1 MGPFCVPK
9 CARPLC
15 TDSAADVKL
24 RISIRPICR
33 IGNILRLRRTVCR
46 KRRENIGSLSINL
59 CLFSGS
65 SEAIVAHRY
74 RRFEWDDLRFF
85 LGVCRHKTVSAAGQH
100 LGVDHATVSRRIARL
115 EQALNSKLFE
125 HRQTGFVPTGA
136 GTRLQ
141 RMAEVV
147 EASIN
152 ACEAELSD
160 ADSALEGVV
169 RIGAPDC
176 FAACFLG
183 ARLAAFCKMHPK
195 LHVDLLTVT
204 NPSSVS
210 QREVDIFV
218 GSSLPNEGRIVSRKL
233 TDYHA
238 GLFASQNYLESRPA
252 IRSVSDIFSHGYICC
267 DVDDLYSYQG
277 EFSLVPRVQFR
288 NANVLPLLQAVKQ
301 GEEIAVLPSYVAGQ
315 DEALAPVLPAQISFR
330 RSLYVLLHA
339 DNKNLTRVR
348 TVSDFIFS
356 EVQKNRSIFL
366 TEAVLNGSERAV
378 KGEHIIISPPAEP
391 S

>member
-1 MGPFCVPK
+1 
-9 CARPLC
+9 
-15 TDSAADVKL
+15 
-24 RISIRPICR
+24 
-33 IGNILRLRRTVCR
+33 
-46 KRRENIGSLSINL
+46 
-59 CLFSGS
+59 
-65 SEAIVAHRY
+65 VAHRY

-115 EQALNSKLFE
+115 EHALNSKLFE

-152 ACEAELSD
+152 ACEAEISD

-169 RIGAPDC
+169 RVGAPDC

-195 LHVDLLTVT
+195 LHVDLIASASPSTV
-204 NPSSVS
+204 SR
-210 QREVDIFV
+210 REVDILI

-233 TDYHA
+233 TDYQA
-238 GLFASQNYLESRPA
+238 GLFASRSYLKSRPP
-252 IRSVSDIFSHGYICC
+252 IGSVSDVISDGYICC
-267 DVDDLYSYQG
+267 DEDDLYSYQG
-277 EFSLVPRVQFR
+277 EFPLVPRAQFR
-288 NANVLPLLQAVKQ
+288 SASVLPLLQAVRE
-301 GEEIAVLPSYVAGQ
+301 GEAIAVLPNYVACQ
-315 DEALAPVLPAQISFR
+315 EETLVPVLPAQINFR
-330 RSLYVLLHA
+330 RSLYVLLHE
-339 DNKNLTRVR
+339 DNKALTRVR

-356 EVQKNRSIFL
+356 EVQKTRTMFFMGG
-366 TEAVLNGSERAV
+366 ALNGSERAV
-378 KGEHIIISPPAEP
+378 KGEAVVILP
-391 S
+391 SADP

>member
-1 MGPFCVPK
+1 VGQ
-9 CARPLC
+9 
-15 TDSAADVKL
+15 
-24 RISIRPICR
+24 
-33 IGNILRLRRTVCR
+33 
-46 KRRENIGSLSINL
+46 
-59 CLFSGS
+59 
-65 SEAIVAHRY
+65 RY
-74 RRFEWDDLRFF
+74 RYSRFEWDDLRFF
-85 LGVCRHKTVSAAGQH
+85 LGVCRHKTVSAAGQQ

-115 EQALNSKLFE
+115 EHALNTKLFE

-183 ARLAAFCKMHPK
+183 ARLAAFCRVHPK
-195 LHVDLLTVT
+195 LHVDLITIT

-233 TDYHA
+233 TDYHV
-238 GLFASQNYLESRPA
+238 GLFASQSYLESRPP
-252 IRSVSDIFSHGYICC
+252 IGSVSDVLSDGYICC

-277 EFSLVPRVQFR
+277 ESALLPRAQFR
-288 NANVLPLLQAVKQ
+288 SANVLPLLQAVKE
-301 GEEIAVLPSYVAGQ
+301 GEAIAVLPNYVACQ
-315 DEALAPVLPAQISFR
+315 EEALVPVLPVQINFCK
-330 RSLYVLLHA
+330 SLYVLLHE

-348 TVSDFIFS
+348 TVSDFIVS

-366 TEAVLNGSERAV
+366 TEAALNGSERAV
-378 KGEHIIISPPAEP
+378 KGEPIIC
-391 S
+391 